1 MKICVFHNIHLIY
14 YFKEKLDSLTLQN
27 RLNYKKSTSDY
38 KYNIS
43 IKDYESKMSPETISA
58 LQNGSTEEKL
68 NMLKLMIDNDH
79 EDVKIYA
86 LLKLTEFT
94 ENQDLKIMN
103 NDIFKILTTLVF
115 EADLNKQI
123 KVVFCLLN
131 F

>member
-1 MKICVFHNIHLIY
+1 
-14 YFKEKLDSLTLQN
+14 
-27 RLNYKKSTSDY
+27 
-38 KYNIS
+38 
-43 IKDYESKMSPETISA
+43 MSPETISA